1 MTYRFSFLA
10 LLLASSVLAAPA
22 LTPPAAVPTTPA
34 PAASV
39 PPTDDLA
46 TLPPANTAAINPNRT
61 LSLKTLGANQPLSLR
76 GDSSPVGVGFGVR
89 MDETVT
95 RANLRLQYTYS
106 PAMLPDL
113 SHLAVML
120 NEQVVAVAPMPK
132 SHAGTLVTQN
142 IALDPRFFSDY
153 NQLQFRLIGHY
164 TNDCEDPSH
173 SSLWAQVSNLSRL
186 ELTTQPLILSND
198 LGFLPEPFFDRRDFN
213 RLVLPFVFARTPSS
227 ATLTTAGKVASWFGA
242 KASWRGARFPV
253 SQADAPPDRHAIVF
267 ASATERPSWL
277 ANRPPVTVPTLT
289 VMAHPTKPEVKFLLV
304 EGKDAAQLNLAAEA
318 LMLGKSALSGS
329 RATVTSITLPQPRQP
344 YDAPSWV
351 RLDRPTR
358 FSELIDSPRELQVA
372 GRTPNAIRL
381 NLRVPAD
388 LMTWQSKGIRL
399 DLKYRYPP
407 PQNTSESRLNVSIND
422 DFLQSFFLQPAGNS
436 SSRPRIPLLEDG
448 LFHDSNAVKVPAF
461 KVGSRNQL
469 QFAFSFV
476 AEKAGRCTTAL
487 VDNTRAA
494 IDPDSTVDFSGYPHF
509 ATLPNLAFFA
519 NSGYP
524 FTRLADLAE
533 TVVVLPDA
541 PAPQAIETYLS
552 LMGRMGESTGYPAL
566 RLRLATVGTVSQTP
580 DADLLFIDT
589 ALPAAAARLP
599 ALIKAAEHQLAQ
611 ASREQKQVYENNSP
625 PDADAARAQG
635 QAVVMADGVL
645 AALVGMASPLSPT
658 RSAVFVMGSSPA
670 ALPTVLDALEN
681 PARAANIRGS
691 IAFVRQD
698 KVDSTLVGD
707 TYTVGNV
714 SFVVRAWI
722 RLSEHPIGL
731 AVLTVL
737 AVLVFAFALLRA
749 VKAVALRRLERQGKA

>member
-1 MTYRFSFLA
+1 M
-10 LLLASSVLAAPA
+10 
-22 LTPPAAVPTTPA
+22 
-34 PAASV
+34 
-39 PPTDDLA
+39 
-46 TLPPANTAAINPNRT
+46 
-61 LSLKTLGANQPLSLR
+61 
-76 GDSSPVGVGFGVR
+76 
-89 MDETVT
+89 
-95 RANLRLQYTYS
+95 
-106 PAMLPDL
+106 
-113 SHLAVML
+113 
-120 NEQVVAVAPMPK
+120 
-132 SHAGTLVTQN
+132 
-142 IALDPRFFSDY
+142 
-153 NQLQFRLIGHY
+153 
-164 TNDCEDPSH
+164 
-173 SSLWAQVSNLSRL
+173 
-186 ELTTQPLILSND
+186 
-198 LGFLPEPFFDRRDFN
+198 
-213 RLVLPFVFARTPSS
+213 
-227 ATLTTAGKVASWFGA
+227 
-242 KASWRGARFPV
+242 
-253 SQADAPPDRHAIVF
+253 
-267 ASATERPSWL
+267 
-277 ANRPPVTVPTLT
+277 
-289 VMAHPTKPEVKFLLV
+289 
-304 EGKDAAQLNLAAEA
+304 
-318 LMLGKSALSGS
+318 
-329 RATVTSITLPQPRQP
+329 
-344 YDAPSWV
+344 
-351 RLDRPTR
+351 
-358 FSELIDSPRELQVA
+358 
-372 GRTPNAIRL
+372 
-381 NLRVPAD
+381 
-388 LMTWQSKGIRL
+388 
-399 DLKYRYPP
+399 
-407 PQNTSESRLNVSIND
+407 
-422 DFLQSFFLQPAGNS
+422 
-436 SSRPRIPLLEDG
+436 
-448 LFHDSNAVKVPAF
+448 
-461 KVGSRNQL
+461 
-469 QFAFSFV
+469 

-611 ASREQKQVYENNSP
+611 ASREQKQVYENNVA

-635 QAVVMADGVL
+635 RAVVMADGVL
-645 AALVGMASPLSPT
+645 AALVGMASPLSPR

-707 TYTVGNV
+707 TYTVGKV

-722 RLSEHPIGL
+722 LLSEHPLGL